1 MPEDSTNPSEPQPHD
16 PDAHREDDF
25 SEPRDVSGGRR
36 EHDADSPS
44 GDDGDLSESGMS
56 GWFRGVDRL
65 ALSLWAGAWLG
76 VMFFVAVIPRVLP
89 TIFDGRPYLDRWAQ
103 WDAVRFMDLATHG
116 YDGVPGRPEDP
127 GWPAF
132 FPGYPLLLRAVG
144 VVIPDLRVAGLLISL
159 VAGTIT
165 MVALSRLAEREGPE
179 GSGRRAVIAL
189 LAGPPAV
196 FLFAGYSE
204 SVFLA
209 LALPAWLLAR
219 RGHWVAAALL
229 ATPASAVRITGL
241 FFVLALIVEY
251 VVGEKGRREV
261 GWRPMAWLAL
271 PFAPLAAYSFYQW
284 TRTGDWLAWQHA
296 QEAGWDRHL
305 VWPWESFQTT
315 WRAAFQ
321 TDYEFTLAFRIELA
335 AAVVGVVLTV
345 VLLVKRRWPEFTYV
359 GLQLA
364 ALLLSSYYLSVGR
377 AMLLWWPLWIGIAGL
392 AARRPGLYAGA
403 VAASVP
409 FAVLMLLTFTSGG
422 WAG

>member
-1 MPEDSTNPSEPQPHD
+1 MSL
-16 PDAHREDDF
+16 ADDNAD
-25 SEPRDVSGGRR
+25 ERGRDRPGPLALLR
-36 EHDADSPS
+36 P
-44 GDDGDLSESGMS
+44 
-56 GWFRGVDRL
+56 VDRL

-89 TIFDGRPYLDRWAQ
+89 TVFDGRPYLDRWAQ
-103 WDAVRFMDLATHG
+103 WDAVRFMDLATYG

-144 VVIPDLRVAGLLISL
+144 VVISDYRLAGLLISL
-159 VAGTIT
+159 VAGAVT
-165 MVALSRLAEREGPE
+165 MVALARLAEAEAGEGA
-179 GSGRRAVIAL
+179 GRRAVIAL

-219 RGHWVAAALL
+219 RGHWTAAALL
-229 ATPASAVRITGL
+229 ATPASGVRITGL
-241 FFVLALIVEY
+241 FLALALIVEFL
-251 VVGEKGRREV
+251 VGEHGRRET
-261 GWRPMAWLAL
+261 GWRPAAWLAL
-271 PFAPLAAYSFYQW
+271 PFTPLVAYSFYQW

-305 VWPWESFQTT
+305 VWPWESLNTT
-315 WRAAFQ
+315 WKAAFE

-335 AAVVGVVLTV
+335 AAAVGVVLAV
-345 VLLVKRRWPEFTYV
+345 WLVARRRWPELTYV

-377 AMLLWWPLWIGIAGL
+377 AMLLWWPLWIGIAGY
-392 AARRPGLYAGA
+392 AARRPGVYAALVA
-403 VAASVP
+403 VSVP
-409 FAVLMLLTFTSGG
+409 FAVLMLLTFTSGS

>member
-1 MPEDSTNPSEPQPHD
+1 MS
-16 PDAHREDDF
+16 PDDLDTRPGDRTARKDTATL
-25 SEPRDVSGGRR
+25 VQ
-36 EHDADSPS
+36 DAQSLPFH
-44 GDDGDLSESGMS
+44 L
-56 GWFRGVDRL
+56 RAVDRMAL
-65 ALSLWAGAWLG
+65 AVWAGAWLG

-89 TIFDGRPYLDRWAQ
+89 TIYDGRPYLDRWAQ
-103 WDAVRFMDLATHG
+103 WDAVRFMNLATYG
-116 YDGVPGRPEDP
+116 YDGVPGQPEDP

-144 VVIPDLRVAGLLISL
+144 VVIPDYRLAGLAISL
-159 VAGTIT
+159 VAGAVT
-165 MVALSRLAEREGPE
+165 MVALARLAEQEGGE
-179 GSGRRAVIAL
+179 GTGRRAVIAL

-219 RGHWVAAALL
+219 RGHWAGAALL
-229 ATPASAVRITGL
+229 GVPATGVRITGL
-241 FFVLALIVEY
+241 FLGLALIVEY
-251 VVGEKGRREV
+251 LVGERGRRAV

-271 PFAPLAAYSFYQW
+271 PFTPLLAYSFYQW

-305 VWPWESFQTT
+305 VWPWESFKTT
-315 WRAAFQ
+315 WQAAWES
-321 TDYEFTLAFRIELA
+321 DYEFTLAFRIEMFAALA
-335 AAVVGVVLTV
+335 G
-345 VLLVKRRWPEFTYV
+345 VLLCAYLLARRRWPELTYV
-359 GLQLA
+359 GTQLA

-377 AMLLWWPLWIGIAGL
+377 AMLLWWPLWIAVATVG
-392 AARRPGLYAGA
+392 ARRPGLFAGA